1 MTAPTGAAPQG
12 AAPRPRGRGAR
23 FPRPLAALVR
33 ALLLLV
39 AVSAV
44 VFAATSLLPGD
55 AAELRAAPGAT
66 REQVR
71 ELREELGQ
79 ADEPWRLYTAWAS
92 GVLHGDPGVSLVNG
106 RPVLDAILQRLP
118 ATATLVGASLA
129 LAAPAMLLLGGWA
142 GTARR
147 GRGTATALLTGGAAV
162 PVAVTASGLA
172 ALLSG
177 VLGLVPAVS
186 LLPPGDPPVRHP
198 ELLVLPVLS
207 MALPTALFGGGL
219 LAGAV
224 ADAASRPHVADARRR
239 GRPPWAVAAVDV
251 LPFLLAPFL
260 RVLAVSAGGLIAAAT
275 VVETLFG
282 YPGLGS
288 LLVSSIASRDVPVIQ
303 AVAVF
308 AAAVVL
314 TGTALADAVAGGTD
328 PRRRAW

>member
-1 MTAPTGAAPQG
+1 MTVPTGAAPAG
-12 AAPRPRGRGAR
+12 AAPRHRAGA
-23 FPRPLAALVR
+23 PLYGALAAAVR

-44 VFAATSLLPGD
+44 VFAATALLPGD
-55 AAELRAAPGAT
+55 AAEIRASPGAT
-66 REQVR
+66 AEEVR
-71 ELREELGQ
+71 ALRAELGQ
-79 ADEPWRLYTAWAS
+79 EAGPLRRYADWVG
-92 GVLHGDPGVSLVNG
+92 GVLRGDPGVSLVNG
-106 RPVLDAILQRLP
+106 RPVLDAVAQRLP
-118 ATATLVGASLA
+118 ATATLVGAALA
-129 LAAPAMLLLGGWA
+129 LAAPAMLLLGWWA

-147 GRGTATALLTGGAAV
+147 GRGAATALLTGAAAV
-162 PVAVTASGLA
+162 PTAVTAAGLA

-186 LLPPGDPPVRHP
+186 LLPPGQAPAHSP

-224 ADAASRPHVADARRR
+224 ADTASRPHVADARRR
-239 GRPPWAVAAVDV
+239 GRSPWAVAAVDV

-288 LLVSSIASRDVPVIQ
+288 LLVSSIASRDTPVIQ
-303 AVAVF
+303 AVAVS

-314 TGTALADAVAGGTD
+314 AGTALADAVAGGTD
-328 PRRRAW
+328 PRGRAW